1 MSKMLSQRLS
11 NRRLLVDLLALMFG
25 LGAWIGVNG
34 IYVQLP
40 LIVHIAPEGW
50 SLPAHMVM
58 LVQFANLGPI
68 LYTLYI
74 KYTVWAYDK
83 YIIYS
88 LLAAGALA
96 CVALS
101 FLYSHTSVVFGKEH
115 STALL
120 SLMFVTALVG
130 CTSSVLFMPYMRNYR
145 EIYLVSYLVGE
156 GLSGFVPSA
165 VALIQGVGNNPGCVN
180 VTKPGSSHL
189 EFVSAESDPR
199 FSSQIF
205 FIFIGILLCLS
216 FLSFL
221 GLNALPIALGERVK
235 LPSSMEMLPT
245 DTTAPPSYKTNSG
258 WKMPKHTYYYLLVMM
273 AVVCFLGNG
282 TLPSI
287 QSYSCLPYGNVAYHL
302 TVTLAS
308 IAGPLAMSLGFFVNT
323 PEVKLLN
330 ILTAA
335 ILALSGFVLYLA
347 AKSPHPPLQHSWVGE
362 LIVVVAWITLCGL
375 IGFVKM
381 GITTLYRPDPGRG
394 LYYTGVATQIGSLIG
409 AITTFSLVNYAK
421 VFESYSPCE
430 YLREN

>member
-34 IYVQLP
+34 VYVQLP
-40 LIVHIAPEGW
+40 LIVHVAPEGW

-74 KYTVWAYDK
+74 KYSAWAYDK
-83 YIIYS
+83 YIIYA
-88 LLAAGALA
+88 LLAAGACACIALA
-96 CVALS
+96 
-101 FLYSHTSVVFGKEH
+101 FLYDYTSIVFGKEH

-120 SLMFVTALVG
+120 SLMFITALIG

-156 GLSGFVPSA
+156 GLSGFIPSA
-165 VALIQGVGNNPGCVN
+165 VALIQGVGGNPGCIN

-189 EFVSAESDPR
+189 EFVPAESTPR
-199 FSSQIF
+199 FSSLIF
-205 FIFIGILLCLS
+205 FIFIGTLLCLS

-221 GLNALPIALGERVK
+221 CLNVLPIARGERVK

-258 WKMPKHTYYYLLVMM
+258 WKMPKYTYYYLLVMM
-273 AVVCFLGNG
+273 AVVCFLSNG

-287 QSYSCLPYGNVAYHL
+287 QSYSCLPYGSIAYHL

-308 IAGPLAMSLGFFVNT
+308 IAGPLAMSLGFFVKT
-323 PEVKLLN
+323 PEVKFLN

-335 ILALSGFVLYLA
+335 ILILSGFVLYLA
-347 AKSPHPPLQHSWVGE
+347 AKSPYPPLQDSWVGE
-362 LIVVVAWITLCGL
+362 MLVVLVWITLCGL

-409 AITTFSLVNYAK
+409 AITTFGLVNYAK
-421 VFESYSPCE
+421 VFQSYSPCAH
-430 YLREN
+430 LAEN

>member
-1 MSKMLSQRLS
+1 MLSQRLS

-40 LIVHIAPEGW
+40 LIVHTAPEGW

-74 KYTVWAYDK
+74 KYTAWAYDK
-83 YIIYS
+83 YIIYA
-88 LLAAGALA
+88 LLSAGACA

-101 FLYSHTSVVFGKEH
+101 FLYTHTSVIFGKEH

-180 VTKPGSSHL
+180 VTKPDSSNL
-189 EFVSAESDPR
+189 EFVPAESDPR

-205 FIFIGILLCLS
+205 FIFIGTLLCLS

-221 GLNALPIALGERVK
+221 GLNVLPVARGERVK

-245 DTTAPPSYKTNSG
+245 DTNAPPSYKINSG
-258 WKMPKHTYYYLLVMM
+258 WKMSKFTYYFLLIMM

-287 QSYSCLPYGNVAYHL
+287 QSYSCLPYGSIAYHL
-302 TVTLAS
+302 TVTLSS
-308 IAGPLAMSLGFFVNT
+308 ISGPLAMSLGFFVKT
-323 PEVKLLN
+323 PEVRLLKY
-330 ILTAA
+330 LTVT

-347 AKSPHPPLQHSWVGE
+347 AKSPHPPLQYSWMGE
-362 LIVVVAWITLCGL
+362 LMVVLVWITLCGL

-394 LYYTGVATQIGSLIG
+394 LYYTGVATQIGSLLG
-409 AITTFSLVNYAK
+409 AITTFGLVNYAK
-421 VFESYSPCE
+421 AFQSYSPCAA
-430 YLREN
+430 LTEN

>member
-40 LIVHIAPEGW
+40 LIVHVAPEGW

-74 KYTVWAYDK
+74 KYTAWAYDK

-88 LLAAGALA
+88 LLAIGAFA

-101 FLYSHTSVVFGKEH
+101 FLYDYTSVVFDKEH

-165 VALIQGVGNNPGCVN
+165 VALIQGVGSNPGCIN
-180 VTKPGSSHL
+180 VTKPDSNNL
-189 EFVSAESDPR
+189 EFVPAAPNPR
-199 FSSQIF
+199 FSSEIF
-205 FIFIGILLCLS
+205 FVFIGSLLCLS

-221 GLNALPIALGERVK
+221 GLNVLPVARGERVK

-258 WKMPKHTYYYLLVMM
+258 WKMPTYTYYYLLVMM
-273 AVVCFLGNG
+273 SIVCFLGNG
-282 TLPSI
+282 TLPSV
-287 QSYSCLPYGNVAYHL
+287 QSYSCLPYGNTAYHL

-323 PEVKLLN
+323 PQVKLLN
-330 ILTAA
+330 VLTAA

-347 AKSPHPPLQHSWVGE
+347 AKSPYPPLQHSWVGE
-362 LIVVVAWITLCGL
+362 LLVVLVWITLCGL

-381 GITTLYRPDPGRG
+381 GITTLYRPDPGKG
-394 LYYTGVATQIGSLIG
+394 LYYTGVATQIGSLVG
-409 AITTFSLVNYAK
+409 AITTFVLVNYAK
-421 VFESYSPCE
+421 VFQSYSACTH
-430 YLREN
+430 LTGN

>member
-1 MSKMLSQRLS
+1 MSKMLSQQLS

-25 LGAWIGVNG
+25 LGSWIGVNG
-34 IYVQLP
+34 VYVQLP
-40 LIVHIAPEGW
+40 LIVHTAPEEW

-58 LVQFANLGPI
+58 LVQIANLGPI

-74 KYTVWAYDK
+74 RYTVWAYDK
-83 YIIYS
+83 YIIYA
-88 LLAAGALA
+88 LLTAGTFA
-96 CVALS
+96 CITLS
-101 FLYSHTSVVFGKEH
+101 FLYDHISFVFGKEH

-130 CTSSVLFMPYMRNYR
+130 CTSSVLFIPYMRNYR

-165 VALIQGVGNNPGCVN
+165 VALIQGVGNNPECVN
-180 VTKPGSSHL
+180 VTKPNSTHL
-189 EFVSAESDPR
+189 EFMLAASDPR
-199 FSSQIF
+199 FSSQMF

-221 GLNALPIALGERVK
+221 SLNCLPVARGERVK

-245 DTTAPPSYKTNSG
+245 DTTAPPSYKTNAG
-258 WKMPKHTYYYLLVMM
+258 WKMPRFNYYYLLVMM
-273 AVVCFLGNG
+273 AVVCLLGNG

-287 QSYSCLPYGNVAYHL
+287 QSYSCLPYGSIAYHL

-308 IAGPLAMSLGFFVNT
+308 IAGPLAMSLGFFVKT

-330 ILTAA
+330 ILMVA
-335 ILALSGFVLYLA
+335 ILALSSFVLYLA
-347 AKSPHPPLQHSWVGE
+347 AKSPYPPLQHSWMGE
-362 LIVVVAWITLCGL
+362 LMVVSIWIILCGL

-409 AITTFSLVNYAK
+409 AITTFVLVNYTK
-421 VFESYSPCE
+421 IFQSYSPCT
-430 YLREN
+430 YLAEN

>member
-1 MSKMLSQRLS
+1 M
-11 NRRLLVDLLALMFG
+11 
-25 LGAWIGVNG
+25 
-34 IYVQLP
+34 YVC
-40 LIVHIAPEGW
+40 
-50 SLPAHMVM
+50 
-58 LVQFANLGPI
+58 FR
-68 LYTLYI
+68 
-74 KYTVWAYDK
+74 YTVWAYDK
-83 YIIYS
+83 YIIYA
-88 LLAAGALA
+88 LLAAGTCA

-101 FLYSHTSVVFGKEH
+101 FLYSYTSVVFGKEH

-180 VTKPGSSHL
+180 VTKPGSNQL
-189 EFVSAESDPR
+189 EFVAAESDPR
-199 FSSQIF
+199 FSSEIF
-205 FIFIGILLCLS
+205 FIFIGTLLCLS
-216 FLSFL
+216 FFSFL
-221 GLNALPIALGERVK
+221 GLNTLPIARGERVK

-245 DTTAPPSYKTNSG
+245 NTTAPPSYKINSG

-287 QSYSCLPYGNVAYHL
+287 QSYSCLPYGNIAYHL

-308 IAGPLAMSLGFFVNT
+308 IAGPLAMSLGFFVKA

-330 ILTAA
+330 TLTSA
-335 ILALSGFVLYLA
+335 ILIFSSFVLYLA
-347 AKSPHPPLQHSWVGE
+347 AKSPHPPLQNSWVGE
-362 LIVVVAWITLCGL
+362 MMVVLVWITLCGL

-394 LYYTGVATQIGSLIG
+394 LYYTGVATQIGSLVG
-409 AITTFSLVNYAK
+409 AITTFGLVNYAK
-421 VFESYSPCE
+421 VFQSYSPCA
-430 YLREN
+430 YLTEN

>member
-1 MSKMLSQRLS
+1 MLTQRLS
-11 NRRLLVDLLALMFG
+11 NRRLLVDFLALMFG

-40 LIVHIAPEGW
+40 LIVHTAPEEW

-74 KYTVWAYDK
+74 KYTAWAHDR
-83 YIIYS
+83 YIIYG
-88 LLAAGALA
+88 LLSAGTCA
-96 CVALS
+96 CILLS
-101 FLYSHTSVVFGKEH
+101 WLYDHTSIVFGKEH

-120 SLMFVTALVG
+120 SLMFVVALVG

-156 GLSGFVPSA
+156 GLSGFIPST
-165 VALIQGVGNNPGCVN
+165 VALIQGVGSNQACIN
-180 VTKPGSSHL
+180 VTKPGSPIL
-189 EFVSAESDPR
+189 EFISKSDPR

-205 FIFIGILLCLS
+205 FIFIGTLLCLS

-221 GLNALPIALGERVK
+221 GLNFLPVALGERVK
-235 LPSSMEMLPT
+235 LPNSMEMLPT

-258 WKMPKHTYYYLLVMM
+258 WKMPKHTYYYLLIMM
-273 AVVCFLGNG
+273 AIVCFLGNG

-287 QSYSCLPYGNVAYHL
+287 QSYSCLPYGSVAYHL

-308 IAGPLAMSLGFFVNT
+308 IAGPLAMSIGFFIET
-323 PEVKLLN
+323 PAVKLLN
-330 ILTAA
+330 TLTAIILILSA
-335 ILALSGFVLYLA
+335 IVLYLA
-347 AKSPHPPLQHSWVGE
+347 VESPHPPFQHSWIGE
-362 LIVVVAWITLCGL
+362 FMVVVLWIILCGF

-394 LYYTGVATQIGSLIG
+394 LYYTGVATQMGSLLG
-409 AITTFSLVNYAK
+409 AITTFGLVNYAQI
-421 VFESYSPCE
+421 FQSYSPCE
-430 YLREN
+430 YLMEN